1 MGQTQSTPLS
11 LLLANFRDVRARGN
25 DLSLDIR
32 RSRLI
37 TFCRSK
43 WPTYGVEW
51 PSEGT
56 FCLPIILKIKA
67 QVLLPGKEGHPD
79 QAPYILVWQDLVEN
93 PPPWL
98 AHFLSSGSCKILAA
112 RPTEPPR
119 LRNLSAPPPPVLPDS
134 QDLFS
139 LDPPPYLPPP
149 TRPQVAPMPMAAP
162 APPQAG
168 AEG

>member
-11 LLLANFRDVRARGN
+11 LFLANFKDVWARGN

-37 TFCRSK
+37 TFCRSE
-43 WPTYGVEW
+43 WPTFGVGW
-51 PSEGT
+51 PTEGT
-56 FCLPIILKIKA
+56 FCLPIILKVKT

-98 AHFLSSGSCKILAA
+98 APLLICGRLQGSCSPLY
-112 RPTEPPR
+112 RT
-119 LRNLSAPPPPVLPDS
+119 S
-134 QDLFS
+134 
-139 LDPPPYLPPP
+139 
-149 TRPQVAPMPMAAP
+149 
-162 APPQAG
+162 
-168 AEG
+168 